1 MIHLDAEINE
11 LKEKLGTMWE
21 LVSTQLD
28 KTLTAMNNF
37 DKDLALEIQENE
49 KRVNAYELNID
60 KECEDF
66 IALRQPVATD
76 LRFALSTLKIN
87 TNLERIADIASGIA
101 EFISDID
108 QSVNPEIIHLL
119 QAEKMLAIS
128 IEMVKDL
135 REAYQYEN
143 TQLARTIFQRDKL
156 LDQINDQASH
166 RALECLDKFVD
177 QRRQTLHVLSIVR
190 KIERIGDQSKNIAE
204 EIIFYLDAKVI
215 KHAKKIKELDKEE

>member
-1 MIHLDAEINE
+1 
-11 LKEKLGTMWE
+11 
-21 LVSTQLD
+21 
-28 KTLTAMNNF
+28 MNNF

-119 QAEKMLAIS
+119 QAEKMFGHLHRNGEGSQRSLS
-128 IEMVKDL
+128 IRKHS
-135 REAYQYEN
+135 
-143 TQLARTIFQRDKL
+143 TRTDYFSTR
-156 LDQINDQASH
+156 QITRS
-166 RALECLDKFVD
+166 D
-177 QRRQTLHVLSIVR
+177 QRPGQSS
-190 KIERIGDQSKNIAE
+190 RIGMS
-204 EIIFYLDAKVI
+204 
-215 KHAKKIKELDKEE
+215 